1 MLSAV
6 TESEDPQ
13 PYRSPTNASEDYEAV
28 RTIGTVA
35 VVAGVA
41 ISFGILIFDER
52 SPSWP
57 WLVGLWIMALIG
69 VGLRIEAGVRERRR
83 S

>member
-13 PYRSPTNASEDYEAV
+13 LYRAPADGPEDYEVV
-28 RTIGTVA
+28 RNIGTVFM
-35 VVAGVA
+35 VVGVA
-41 ISFGILIFDER
+41 ISFGILVFDGR
-52 SPSWP
+52 TPSWP
-57 WLVGLWIMALIG
+57 WLVGLWVMALIG
-69 VGLRIEAGVRERRR
+69 AGLRIEAGIRERRR

>member
-1 MLSAV
+1 M
-6 TESEDPQ
+6 TEPEGPQ
-13 PYRSPTNASEDYEAV
+13 PNRSPADAPKDYETV
-28 RTIGTVA
+28 RNIGTVA
-35 VVAGVA
+35 MVAGVA

-69 VGLRIEAGVRERRR
+69 VGLRIEAGIRERRR

>member
-1 MLSAV
+1 MLCAV
-6 TESEDPQ
+6 TEPEDPQ
-13 PYRSPTNASEDYEAV
+13 LYRSPTNAPEGYETV
-28 RTIGTVA
+28 RIIGTVSI
-35 VVAGVA
+35 VAGVA
-41 ISFGILIFDER
+41 VSFGILIFDER

-69 VGLRIEAGVRERRR
+69 VGLRVEAGIRERRR

>member
-1 MLSAV
+1 M
-6 TESEDPQ
+6 TEPEDLQ
-13 PYRSPTNASEDYEAV
+13 PHRSPTNVPEDYEVV
-28 RTIGTVA
+28 RNIGTVSM
-35 VVAGVA
+35 VAGVA

-69 VGLRIEAGVRERRR
+69 VGLRIEAGIRERRR

>member
-1 MLSAV
+1 MLAAV
-6 TESEDPQ
+6 TEHEDPQ
-13 PYRSPTNASEDYEAV
+13 AFRSPAEVPEDFEAV
-28 RTIGTVA
+28 RTIGTVCI
-35 VVAGVA
+35 VAGVA
-41 ISFGILIFDER
+41 VAFGILVFDDR

-69 VGLRIEAGVRERRR
+69 VGLRIEAGIRERRR